1 MDVLNQIFS
10 VFGVT
15 WAKFTAQ
22 VVLFLIVYGILSKFA
37 FGPIAAMLEERRRR
51 LDEAQKNSEEIKRQL
66 AAAESRYKQILA
78 EANDKAQAM
87 IDEARETGKALAT
100 QKQQDAIQ
108 EAERIIAKA
117 KEATALEHE
126 RILSELKR
134 EVGRLVIETTSKVTG
149 KVLTT
154 DDQRRL
160 SEETA
165 RQIST

>member
-1 MDVLNQIFS
+1 MLLADILGN
-10 VFGVT
+10 FGVT
-15 WAKFTAQ
+15 WPKFIAQ
-22 VVLFLIVYGILSKFA
+22 VILFLIVYGILSKFA

-51 LDEAQKNSEEIKRQL
+51 IDEAQKNAEEIKKQL
-66 AAAESRYKQILA
+66 AEAEARYKKILG
-78 EANDKAQAM
+78 EANDKAQKM
-87 IDEARETGKALAT
+87 IDEAKETGKALAD
-100 QKQQDAIQ
+100 QKQNDAVQ

-117 KEATALEHE
+117 REATALEHE

-149 KVLTT
+149 KILTA
-154 DDQRRL
+154 DDQKRL